1 MHRGDG
7 HLVATPDLKIP
18 PGRTRALD
26 ARCLERLIETPPFSG
41 AYGWEP

>member
-1 MHRGDG
+1 M
-7 HLVATPDLKIP
+7 VAGCMPRLMAEFIESADA
-18 PGRTRALD
+18 RALD